1 MQHIGKFSA
10 ALNVVVVAKGMVG
23 QWNILRVQSSNNNNN
38 GANKHV
44 PDKRQSV
51 VFNSARK
58 FQLPAKFAG
67 KVVLEFEFKHA
78 FLM

>member
-10 ALNVVVVAKGMVG
+10 ALNVVQAKGMVG
-23 QWNILRVQSSNNNNN
+23 QWNILRVQSSNNNK
-38 GANKHV
+38 GANKHE
-44 PDKRQSV
+44 PDKRQPV
-51 VFNSARK
+51 IFNSAWK
-58 FQLPAKFAG
+58 FHLPAKFAG